1 MVKPILALVALLTA
15 SCGPLAVSGAG
26 SRPAD
31 LFSFVS
37 DHNDYIGLGRSK
49 SFTAADS
56 KFVVEPGTTREYLQL
71 VVERGDEYWS
81 IDMASPSG
89 QPLEIGTYENA
100 AKPEFRND
108 KTPVLM
114 VYGEGRAC
122 DSSGSFTI
130 KQIAF
135 DQEGHLLALQATF
148 LQRCAS
154 PVSGDFR
161 GTLAFGKSQ

>member
-1 MVKPILALVALLTA
+1 MIKAILASVAFLA
-15 SCGPLAVSGAG
+15 VSCGPLAVSEAG

-37 DHNDYIGLGRSK
+37 DRDDYIGLGQSK

-56 KFVVEPGTTREYLQL
+56 KFVVEPGTTRDYLQL

-81 IDMASPSG
+81 IDMASPTG
-89 QPLEIGTYENA
+89 HPLATGTYENA
-100 AKPEFRND
+100 GKPALRND
-108 KTPVLM
+108 TTPVLM
-114 VYGEGRAC
+114 VYGEGRGC

-135 DQEGHLLALQATF
+135 DQKGRLLALQATF
-148 LQRCAS
+148 LQRCAL
-154 PVSGDFR
+154 PVTGDFR
-161 GTLAFGKSQ
+161 GTLAFGRSQ